1 MKKTFTLFAAL
12 GLTMGVFAQDFS
24 LTDPTPWVSGA
35 VDEII
40 HSYVDVTNDASS
52 ALDVHC
58 KRENINVGAGTS
70 NYFCWTQCYGP
81 MTDQSPVSYPMDAGA
96 MTEIFAGYYNANGF
110 VGFSIVRYTFF
121 EEGNESNET
130 SFDVTYSTDPN
141 GIVDGFVSGT
151 NGLSAS
157 YPNPANASTEMVYS
171 LKPDA
176 NRATVEMYDMLG
188 SKVRSI
194 PLTEQNGELKVDLST
209 IPSGLYFFNMVV
221 DGKTLETRKLMVS
234 H

>member
-12 GLTMGVFAQDFS
+12 GLTMGAFAQSFTLS
-24 LTDPTPWVSGA
+24 ETTPWVAGT

-40 HSYVDVTNDASS
+40 HSYGDLTNDAASTKQ
-52 ALDVHC
+52 VHC
-58 KRENINVGAGTS
+58 KRENIDVGAGTS

-81 MTDQSPVSYPMDAGA
+81 MTDESPVPYPMDANA

-110 VGFSIVRYTFF
+110 VGYSIVRYTFF
-121 EEGNESNET
+121 DTLNVSDEI

-141 GIVDGFVSGT
+141 GIADGFVSGT

-176 NRATVEMYDMLG
+176 NRASVEMFNMLG

-194 PLTEQNGELKVDLST
+194 PLTEKNGALKVDLSA

-221 DGKTLETRKLMVS
+221 DGKTLETRKLMVA

>member
-1 MKKTFTLFAAL
+1 MKKTFTLFVAL
-12 GLTMGVFAQDFS
+12 GFTLGAFAQDFT
-24 LTDPTPWVSGA
+24 LTNPTPWVSGE

-40 HSYVDVTNDASS
+40 HSYVDVTNDAAS

-58 KRENINVGAGTS
+58 KRENIDVGAGTS

-81 MTDQSPVSYPMDAGA
+81 MTDQSPVAFPMDPDA

-110 VGFSIVRYTFF
+110 VGYSIVRYTFF
-121 EEGNESNET
+121 EEGNESNAN

-141 GIVDGFVSGT
+141 GIADGFVSGS

-176 NRATVEMYDMLG
+176 SKGSVEMFNMLG

-194 PLTEQNGELKVDLST
+194 PLTEKNGALKVDLSA

-221 DGKTLETRKLMVS
+221 DGKTLETRKLMVA